1 MADDNHRGGELPH
14 RVPGA
19 ARAGLLPAVAPVL
32 PEELRQRMQAAVRAE
47 RAQAAAVCDEQ
58 RAARERTAGLLR
70 CVSPPESAVS
80 KEAGPETSS
89 PANGTDGKRD
99 GAAAA
104 EPAAGLERIT
114 GPVPG
119 DDVTSWRGSAVRP
132 RHAVTPEPV
141 VMGRTAAGPGPA
153 VRPGPGKPRRRAGAR
168 LVALSLAIIVTGS
181 LVAVAIKHVSRSP
194 ATWAAVRAQAAAWV
208 AGQVS
213 PAVTVS
219 CDAVMCAALKA
230 DGFPAGKL
238 VVLGPASPDPVPS
251 VLVVETATVGELFG
265 SSLATAW
272 APAVLASFGSGTSAI
287 TVRVVAPHGAAAYRT
302 SLNAGLAGRKTSGA
316 VLLNDSR
323 ITVSATARSQLLAGQ
338 VDSRLLLALA
348 ALAGHQPIDIVRFG
362 SLGPGA
368 SPGVP
373 LLFAD
378 LAQNVPA
385 AHMDPAAYVR
395 AVWAVLSGAD
405 ARLRPARAVTGTAQG
420 QALLRVEFTAPSP
433 LGNLGPGS
441 S

>member
-1 MADDNHRGGELPH
+1 MADDNRGGELPQ

-19 ARAGLLPAVAPVL
+19 ARAGLLSPAAPVL
-32 PEELRQRMQAAVRAE
+32 PAELRQRMQAAVRAE

-58 RAARERTAGLLR
+58 RAAG
-70 CVSPPESAVS
+70 
-80 KEAGPETSS
+80 
-89 PANGTDGKRD
+89 
-99 GAAAA
+99 
-104 EPAAGLERIT
+104 
-114 GPVPG
+114 
-119 DDVTSWRGSAVRP
+119 P

-141 VMGRTAAGPGPA
+141 VTGRTAAGPGPA
-153 VRPGPGKPRRRAGAR
+153 VRPGPRKPRRRPGAR

-181 LVAVAIKHVSRSP
+181 LAAVAIKHVSRSP

-238 VVLGPASPDPVPS
+238 VVLGPASPDPVPA

-265 SSLATAW
+265 SSLAAAW

-287 TVRVVAPHGAAAYRT
+287 TVRVVAPHGAAAYQT

-316 VLLNDSR
+316 ALLNDSR

-395 AVWAVLSGAD
+395 AVWAVLSGAV